1 MAVTGCAP
9 TVSVLLE
16 QDAVPA
22 ATVPVQIVVAP
33 SLKVIVPVGVPAP
46 GAVTETVEP
55 KDTDCPE
62 TLGFGVEVGVLA
74 VVLALL
80 TTKLIAGLLVL
91 AL

>member
-1 MAVTGCAP
+1 MSA
-9 TVSVLLE
+9 LLE

-22 ATVPVQIVVAP
+22 AMVPVQIVVAP
-33 SLKVIVPVGVPAP
+33 SLKVMVPVGVPAP
-46 GAVTETVEP
+46 GAVTETVEL
-55 KDTDCPE
+55 KVTDCPN
-62 TLGFGVEVGVLA
+62 TLGLGVDVGVLA